1 MGSVTFSNVFKRFE
15 GSGRSGGSTTAVN
28 DLCLEIN
35 DREFMVLV
43 GPSGCG
49 KTTALRMIAGL
60 ETQSDGDIL
69 IGEKCVN
76 SVSPRDR
83 DIAMVFQN
91 YALYPHMSVRDNMSF
106 ALKLRNLDKKEIDR
120 RVDDA
125 AELLGLQPML
135 QRRPGQLSGGQRQRV
150 ALGRAIVRE
159 PQVFLM
165 DEPLSNLDARL
176 RVQTR
181 AELIKLHRRLGITT
195 IYVTHYQ
202 VEAMTMGARIAVM
215 SGGVLQQCAAPM
227 EIYNHPANMFVAGF
241 IGTPS
246 MNFFKGTVKQAG
258 GQMTVD
264 CGSFAVPVRTSLQST
279 LGDWIGQP
287 VVFGV
292 RPSDIYPSGSNHFQG
307 GAASQPITTV
317 LDVSEPMGDIVTLY
331 LTIGNQSMVATVS
344 SDHSVKDGQAMDI
357 VFDLDKT
364 HLFDPETEKA
374 IY

>member
-1 MGSVTFSNVFKRFE
+1 
-15 GSGRSGGSTTAVN
+15 VN
-28 DLCLEIN
+28 DLNLEIK

-60 ETQSDGDIL
+60 EVQSDGDIH
-69 IGEKCVN
+69 IGDKCVN
-76 SVSPRDR
+76 NASPGDR

-120 RVDDA
+120 RVEDA
-125 AELLGLQPML
+125 ANLLGLKPML
-135 QRRPGQLSGGQRQRV
+135 QRRPAQLSGGQRQRV

-159 PQVFLM
+159 PEVFLM

-195 IYVTHYQ
+195 IYVTHDQ
-202 VEAMTMGARIAVM
+202 VEAMTMGDRIAVM
-215 SGGVLQQCAAPM
+215 SGGVLQQCDTPM
-227 EIYNHPANMFVAGF
+227 DIYNQPTNMFVAGF

-246 MNFFKGTVKQAG
+246 MNFLKGTIVESDGRFA
-258 GQMTVD
+258 VD
-264 CGSFAVPVRTSLQST
+264 CGSFTLPVRESLQT
-279 LGDWIGQP
+279 RLGDWIGQAI
-287 VVFGV
+287 VLGI
-292 RPSDIYPSGSNHFQG
+292 RPSDIYPSGSTHFQG
-307 GAASQPITTV
+307 KSASQPLTTL
-317 LDVSEPMGDIVTLY
+317 LDVSEPMGDTATLY
-331 LTIGNQSMVATVS
+331 LTIGNQSLVATVNS
-344 SDHSVKDGQAMDI
+344 EISIKDGQSLDMVI
-357 VFDLDKT
+357 DLEKT